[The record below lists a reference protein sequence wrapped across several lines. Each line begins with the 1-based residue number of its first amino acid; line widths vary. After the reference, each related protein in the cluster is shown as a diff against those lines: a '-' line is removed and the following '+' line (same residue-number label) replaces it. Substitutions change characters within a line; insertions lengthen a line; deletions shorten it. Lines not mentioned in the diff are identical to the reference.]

1 MKMGSISVVV
11 IAALVIGFGGYAFK
25 KYQDKQ
31 NSIAETEQ
39 VLADL
44 KNLERKYIDFFEQSK
59 LASATPRS
67 QLSPVVARMQD
78 TLKVVTEMHSSGCAV
93 TSHTALR
100 QSVENM
106 KDGFLSFMSYN
117 EIKSDAQITV
127 AKSLMTEFESA
138 DKNCREETK
147 KKLDDLRK

>member
-11 IAALVIGFGGYAFK
+11 IAALVIGFGGHAYK
-25 KYQDKQ
+25 KHQEKQ
-31 NSIAETEQ
+31 KNIEEAEQ

-44 KNLERKYIDFFEQSK
+44 KNLERQYIDFFEQSK

-67 QLSPVVARMQD
+67 QLSPVVAKMQE
-78 TLKVVTEMHSSGCAV
+78 TLKAVTEMHSSGCAIN
-93 TSHTALR
+93 SHVALR

-117 EIKSDAQITV
+117 EIKSDAQTTV
-127 AKSLMTEFESA
+127 AKSMMSDYESA
-138 DKNCREETK
+138 DKTCREETMK
-147 KKLDDLRK
+147 RLEDLRK